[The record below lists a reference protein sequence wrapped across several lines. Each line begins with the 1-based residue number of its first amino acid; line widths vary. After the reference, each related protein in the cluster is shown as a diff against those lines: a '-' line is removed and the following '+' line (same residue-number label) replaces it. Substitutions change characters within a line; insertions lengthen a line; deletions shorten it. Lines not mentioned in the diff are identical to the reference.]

1 MDKLFTW
8 DFWKAA
14 FVRVLHTMAQ
24 TALGMITVGM
34 TINEVNWLN
43 VLSVSAVAGVISL
56 LKSIVVSVP
65 ELERIQIE
73 FTPDF
78 DTEYPDI
85 EYIPDE
91 NEDYEDKK
99 ED

>member
-34 TINEVNWLN
+34 AINEVNWLN
-43 VLSVSAVAGVISL
+43 VLSVSAVAGVISI
-56 LKSIVVSVP
+56 LKSVAVGVP
-65 ELERIQIE
+65 ETENNVFQITLDSGAGE
-73 FTPDF
+73 LDE
-78 DTEYPDI
+78 DCEY
-85 EYIPDE
+85 DE
-91 NEDYEDKK
+91 EQDKLQ
-99 ED
+99 EPEN